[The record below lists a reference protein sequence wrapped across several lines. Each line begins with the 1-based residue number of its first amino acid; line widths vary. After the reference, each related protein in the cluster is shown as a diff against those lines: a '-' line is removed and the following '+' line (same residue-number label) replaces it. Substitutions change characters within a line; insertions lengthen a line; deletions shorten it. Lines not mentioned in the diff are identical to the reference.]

1 MAVSPERKRWGNT
14 PWSVDFRPSLCV
26 LPERVDCAV
35 IGGGFT
41 GLAAAAWL
49 RRLDS
54 RKSVLVLEADKIGA
68 GSSGHTGGIALGE
81 TAAGDLPGLGDVLSG
96 LRATLKDLAV
106 DCDLTL
112 SGALEVGH
120 HGGIAGSPI
129 SWQDSGMLKV
139 TGEVAGGTIDPG
151 KMLTGLARAA
161 ESAGA
166 VILENSRLDDIQFGD
181 PLRLKVGG
189 REFVVGHAIIATN
202 AQSLELS
209 GIAGR
214 AQPKFTLAVATK
226 PLPDA
231 TLDTLGLTSR
241 KPFYTI
247 DLPYLWGRLLK
258 TNGVVFGSGL
268 IHLRDWRELDEV
280 DVERGEA
287 ARLIALLEKRVRG
300 LHSELGKVQ
309 FTHRWGGP
317 NLFADRWRPMF
328 ERHTK
333 SPRVIVIGGFSG
345 HGVALSVHLGRWA
358 AEAMTVGR
366 EMPGWAAR

>member
-1 MAVSPERKRWGNT
+1 
-14 PWSVDFRPSLCV
+14 
-26 LPERVDCAV
+26 
-35 IGGGFT
+35 
-41 GLAAAAWL
+41 LAAAAWV
-49 RRLDS
+49 RRLDP
-54 RKSVLVLEADKIGA
+54 RKSVVVLEAERIGA

-96 LRATLKDLAV
+96 FRETLKDLAV

-112 SGALEVGH
+112 SGVWELGH

-129 SWQDSGMLKV
+129 SWQDSGVLEV
-139 TGEVAGGTIDPG
+139 AREVAGGTIDPR
-151 KMLTGLARAA
+151 KMLSGLARTA

-166 VILENSRLDDIQFGD
+166 MIIENSPLDGIQFGD
-181 PLRLKVGG
+181 PLRLKVG
-189 REFVVGHAIIATN
+189 RKELVAGHAIVATN
-202 AQSLELS
+202 AQSLDLS

-214 AQPKFTLAVATK
+214 GEPKFTLAVATK

-231 TLDTLGLTSR
+231 TLETLGLTSR

-268 IHLRDWRELDEV
+268 IHLEDWRELAEV
-280 DVERGEA
+280 DVGRGEA
-287 ARLIALLEKRVRG
+287 ARLVALLEKRVRG
-300 LHSELGKVQ
+300 LHSELGEVQ

-317 NLFADRWRPMF
+317 NLFADGWRPVF
-328 ERHTK
+328 ERHIN

-345 HGVALSVHLGRWA
+345 HGVALSVYLGRWA
-358 AEAMTVGR
+358 AEAMMMGR
-366 EMPGWAAR
+366 EMPRWVGR